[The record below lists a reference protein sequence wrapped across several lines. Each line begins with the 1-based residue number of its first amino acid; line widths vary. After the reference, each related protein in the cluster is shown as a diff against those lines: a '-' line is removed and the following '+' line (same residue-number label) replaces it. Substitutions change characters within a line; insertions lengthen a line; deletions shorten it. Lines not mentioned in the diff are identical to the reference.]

1 LDSQIIIKIKESTF
15 LLLMK
20 NVLIILLINAYFM
33 GTEFIILIPIL
44 FLILE
49 LIKKLINS
57 TIKNNSIQSINNILS
72 NKGLFN
78 SLESNGYLIKIS
90 IPKILIHLVIILEI
104 IV

>member
-1 LDSQIIIKIKESTF
+1 
-15 LLLMK
+15 MK